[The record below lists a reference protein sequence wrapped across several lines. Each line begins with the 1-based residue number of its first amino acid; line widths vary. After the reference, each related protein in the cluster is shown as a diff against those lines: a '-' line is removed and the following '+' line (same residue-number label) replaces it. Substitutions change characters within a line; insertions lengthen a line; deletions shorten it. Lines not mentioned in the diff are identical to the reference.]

1 MLRWLR
7 KRLGGSGRAPA
18 PDPDALV
25 REALA
30 FQAAG
35 RLEDAERGLYR
46 ALALAPDSPLLH
58 LHLARLFGV
67 RGRHDAA
74 LDCCRAAVRLAP
86 GFALARND
94 LGNALRAA
102 GRTDEAFAEYR
113 EAVALDPGLAEA
125 QFNLG
130 VFLQCAGRADEALA
144 CYDAALRLRPGFA
157 AAQLNRGLLLE
168 EREDTA
174 GAISAYRGAI
184 AAESGMV
191 EAHVNLG
198 MQLLLAGD
206 WAAGWEA
213 WEWRLRYPEYSGADL
228 AARAPRW
235 TGEPLAGR
243 RILLE
248 AEAGFGDAIQFLRF
262 APRVAAL
269 GGRVRVRCAPELAE
283 LAANVD
289 GVEAVVARGAL
300 LPEVDCWCPLPS
312 LPRLLAP
319 TPDRWDDVVP
329 YLRADPAKAARWRAR
344 LAAGDAGAQ
353 PRLRVGL
360 AWASQSGHRT
370 AADKSV
376 PFAALAPLAA
386 VGGLRFYSLQKGPAA
401 GALRESANPLDVV
414 DLADE
419 LADFS
424 DTAAAMAGL
433 DLVISVDTAVA
444 HLAGA
449 LGKPA
454 WTMLKVAPDWRW
466 MLGRE
471 DSPWYPTM
479 RLYRQS
485 VAGDWSAPVQ
495 AMARAMERRAR
506 R

>member
-7 KRLGGSGRAPA
+7 ERLGGAGGAPA
-18 PDPDALV
+18 ADPEALV

-30 FQAAG
+30 HQAAG
-35 RLEDAERGLYR
+35 RLDEAERGLYR
-46 ALALAPDSPLLH
+46 ALALAPESPFLQ
-58 LHLARLFGV
+58 LHLARLFGAG
-67 RGRHDAA
+67 GRHEAA

-86 GFALARND
+86 GFAPAHND

-102 GRTDEAFAEYR
+102 GRADEAFAEYR

-130 VFLQCAGRADEALA
+130 AALQRAGRAGEALA
-144 CYDAALRLRPGFA
+144 CYDAVLRLRPDFA
-157 AAQLNRGLLLE
+157 AARLNRAMLLE

-174 GAISAYRGAI
+174 GAIEGYRAAV
-184 AAESGMV
+184 AAEPAMV

-262 APRVAAL
+262 APQVAAL
-269 GGRVRVRCAPELAE
+269 GGRVQVRCAPELAS
-283 LAANVD
+283 LAAAVD
-289 GVEAVVARGAL
+289 GVEGVVARGAP

-319 TPDRWDDVVP
+319 TPEGWGDAVP
-329 YLRADPAKAARWRAR
+329 YLRADPARAARWRER
-344 LAAGDAGAQ
+344 FAAIDAGAP
-353 PRLRVGL
+353 PRMRVGL
-360 AWASQSGHRT
+360 VWASQSGHRT
-370 AADKSV
+370 AAAKSV
-376 PFAALAPLAA
+376 PLTALSPLAA
-386 VGGLRFYSLQKGPAA
+386 IGNLRFYSLQKGAA
-401 GALRESANPLDVV
+401 AQARRDSANPLEIV
-414 DLADE
+414 DLAGD

-424 DTAAAMAGL
+424 DTAAAIAGL

-449 LGKPA
+449 LGA
-454 WTMLKVAPDWRW
+454 QVWTLLKFAPDWRW
-466 MLGRE
+466 MLDRE

-479 RLYRQS
+479 TLYRQS
-485 VAGDWSAPVQ
+485 VAGDWSTPAQ
-495 AMARAMERRAR
+495 AMARALELRAR
-506 R
+506 P